1 MENYIIN
8 PISGRPILYNGAI
21 HRRLIQNKQILQ
33 SPKNQRTSTITK
45 PKKTKQS
52 NYESDCDENESDT
65 ETAEIDLQ
73 EIFNK
78 LNFK

>member
-33 SPKNQRTSTITK
+33 SPKKTVTK

-65 ETAEIDLQ
+65 ETA
-73 EIFNK
+73 
-78 LNFK
+78 